1 VTGLLVP
8 VFGIFWLFRVF
19 SGLAARDQ
27 VTVEKFVSA
36 LLASQFADREY
47 IETRVQLFSREEFE
61 RALKAIPDV
70 EPEPY
75 DRQ

>member
-1 VTGLLVP
+1 MSKSIAVP
-8 VFGIFWLFRVF
+8 EDLYNKAAE
-19 SGLAARDQ
+19 LAARDQ
-27 VTVEKFVSA
+27 VTVEEFVSA

-47 IETRVQLFSREEFE
+47 IETKAQLFSREEFE

>member
-1 VTGLLVP
+1 MSKNIAVP
-8 VFGIFWLFRVF
+8 EDVYNKAAE
-19 SGLAARDQ
+19 LAARDHIS
-27 VTVEKFVSA
+27 VEEFVSA

-47 IETRVQLFSREEFE
+47 IETRARLFSREEFE
-61 RALKAIPDV
+61 RALKAIPDL